1 VKVTY
6 SSGDVY
12 DGEFAN
18 GLRNGFGMNN
28 NQKLVSK
35 SDRVLLEIVSFLAKH
50 PWITKKLFWFFL

>member
-1 VKVTY
+1 MKVTY

-35 SDRVLLEIVSFLAKH
+35 SDRFLLEIVSFL
-50 PWITKKLFWFFL
+50 TKTYMDNKEIVLVFS